1 ITDQQPVVAQNAV
14 AMGPT
19 VRQVQAGVM
28 LEALPTLEQGRDGV
42 IVDIKTRVAEWNEPG
57 RVELPLATSTTQ
69 PGNRAIAAMQ
79 SSAVIDRLN
88 MVTQELKTVARL
100 PLGKPALLGGMTLDP
115 TISEPQNPQLYLIL
129 RIDAGRLKSSNN

>member
-1 ITDQQPVVAQNAV
+1 MVVAQNAV

-57 RVELPLATSTTQ
+57 RVELPLSQQHEPA
-69 PGNRAIAAMQ
+69 GQ
-79 SSAVIDRLN
+79 SSGRRTTPSAGIDRLN
-88 MVTQELKTVARL
+88 MVTQELKTVALTASAARL
-100 PLGKPALLGGMTLDP
+100 
-115 TISEPQNPQLYLIL
+115 I
-129 RIDAGRLKSSNN
+129 GRFPVN